1 MALSIAQRLND
12 IRAQAYARM
21 ALLFCSTILGRHR
34 LEAAEI
40 EGKRVLEIC
49 IRAGDNY
56 ILNWAYWS
64 IAWDYV
70 CRGLTREARV
80 WALKLIDSGR
90 QRQDDRALGM
100 AYWTLA
106 WIDIQDH
113 RFADAIANAQRCRK
127 TAATTFDRNAGMMA
141 SATGLLLE
149 GRFEEGLA
157 QLLALKKW
165 ALANGWLY
173 SASGVDFAAGPA
185 LAATGRIADGIRM
198 LKAGIAACEATGSR
212 AMASW
217 NRMSLA
223 ELYLQMLS
231 SKKRPSIRF
240 ILSNLGAIVWVLDVW
255 QSPRAATARRGG
267 AERSDPRTQHLT
279 RLDRDRSGQALHPE
293 EAAGLGPAASGQGA
307 SCRHRAKLDA
317 DAERD
322 RDDRSGVVLV
332 AKPPFGTAASSFET
346 RAGALLR
353 MRSQTLMVRSV
364 ATPRVSNHEAPG
376 CAIMIR
382 PSRKMVWPGKMKT
395 GSPRIPC
402 KFIRGRC
409 KPT

>member
-1 MALSIAQRLND
+1 
-12 IRAQAYARM
+12 M
-21 ALLFCSTILGRHR
+21 ALLFCSTILGRHT
-34 LEAAEI
+34 LEAAEL
-40 EGKRVLEIC
+40 EGKRMLEIC

-165 ALANGWLY
+165 ALGNGWLY

-217 NRMSLA
+217 NSPGPCRA
-223 ELYLQMLS
+223 LS
-231 SKKRPSIRF
+231 ADAFVKEAAVDQVRAVEFWAPSSGCRCSATAARGNCSTRWCRTIR
-240 ILSNLGAIVWVLDVW
+240 STNSAR
-255 QSPRAATARRGG
+255 RAAGS
-267 AERSDPRTQHLT
+267 RS
-279 RLDRDRSGQALHPE
+279 A
-293 EAAGLGPAASGQGA
+293 
-307 SCRHRAKLDA
+307 
-317 DAERD
+317 
-322 RDDRSGVVLV
+322 
-332 AKPPFGTAASSFET
+332 
-346 RAGALLR
+346 
-353 MRSQTLMVRSV
+353 
-364 ATPRVSNHEAPG
+364 
-376 CAIMIR
+376 
-382 PSRKMVWPGKMKT
+382 WPG
-395 GSPRIPC
+395 
-402 KFIRGRC
+402 FAF
-409 KPT
+409 